1 MKYTLIFFCVL
12 LFYKNT
18 HAQIDSSEYK
28 DLSLY
33 LYKTEAD
40 FFSKKNSY
48 RGQYLP
54 ASDAKIIHYT
64 TKDSKKRKLNL
75 EDSCNFYYGYQI
87 GDEIKIRPGK
97 TYGDYVYF
105 DFGGVNMTTYCVALG
120 SLPNYDKQGY
130 LLGLTSP
137 GGGMYMYFVDKK
149 TNKIMVQMDELLSS
163 KPTLLDA
170 YIKERV
176 KFNYSEWQRTKLR
189 INIKYLKLYIT
200 ETAAK

>member
-12 LFYKNT
+12 LYGKHT
-18 HAQIDSSEYK
+18 LAQIDSSDYK
-28 DLSLY
+28 DLSFY
-33 LYKTEAD
+33 LFKTEAD
-40 FFSKKNSY
+40 FFAKKNVY

-54 ASDAKIIHYT
+54 SDAKVILYT
-64 TKDSKKRKLNL
+64 TRDGKKRKLNL

-97 TYGDYVYF
+97 TPGDYVYF
-105 DFGGVNMTTYCVALG
+105 VFGGGNMTTYCVALG

-137 GGGMYMYFVDKK
+137 GGGTYMYFVDKK

-163 KPTLLDA
+163 KPALLDA
-170 YIKERV
+170 YTRERV
-176 KFNYSEWQRTKLR
+176 KFDRIEWQRTKLR
-189 INIKYLKLYIT
+189 VNINYLKLYIA
-200 ETAAK
+200 EKSVK